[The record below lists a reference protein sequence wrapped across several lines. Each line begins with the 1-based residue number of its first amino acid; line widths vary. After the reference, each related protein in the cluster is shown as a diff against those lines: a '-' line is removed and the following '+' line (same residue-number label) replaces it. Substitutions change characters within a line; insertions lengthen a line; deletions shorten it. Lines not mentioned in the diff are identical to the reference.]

1 MNENERVM
9 LIPCSGIGKAYGS
22 VGREAMYRVLE
33 DLRPNETQTVCLS
46 LLTLGDTDAQARVQ
60 NARVIT
66 IDGCPF
72 KCAQVNVEHAGG
84 ENAAVFR
91 VFDIYRAH
99 KELKVRSVS
108 ELGANGEKM
117 ANLLADEIANRV
129 DELRAMAPGALSTSV
144 VMNEIDACE
153 DAPRAGEK

>member
-1 MNENERVM
+1 MNERERVM
-9 LIPCSGIGKAYGS
+9 IIPCSGIGKAYGS

-33 DLRPNETQTVCLS
+33 DLRPDATQTVCLS
-46 LLTLGDTDAQARVQ
+46 LLTLGDEEAQARVR

-84 ENAAVFR
+84 ANSAVFR
-91 VFDIYRAH
+91 VFDVYRAH

-108 ELGANGEKM
+108 ELGESGEKM
-117 ANLLADEIANRV
+117 AEILSREIAAKV
-129 DELRAMAPGALSTSV
+129 DELLASPLPATANVVLNQVDTCEGVPGHK
-144 VMNEIDACE
+144 EQ
-153 DAPRAGEK
+153 